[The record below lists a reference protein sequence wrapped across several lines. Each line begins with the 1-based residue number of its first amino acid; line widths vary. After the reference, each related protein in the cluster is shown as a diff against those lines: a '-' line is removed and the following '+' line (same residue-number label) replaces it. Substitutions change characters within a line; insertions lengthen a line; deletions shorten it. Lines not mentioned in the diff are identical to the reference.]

1 MMRRRSAAQQRSPS
15 PSIESLVSQLTA
27 EITLGSR
34 RVGSAQPAYIVAEL
48 ACAHEGDPDFAL
60 RWIEAAAEARAD
72 AVKFQAFT
80 ADGLVVPGHEL
91 HAAYKRFEFRVPQ
104 WERLAERARNLRLGV
119 LVDVFEPYSLAVA
132 EAIAADGLKVHST
145 NVTNPTFLERV
156 AALGMPV
163 IVGAGGTTRAELEAA
178 VAVFRRHGRPIAL
191 MHGFQGYPTAD
202 ADSHLR
208 RAASLARDFDCPIGF
223 AGHAD
228 GASDAAVWQN
238 LVALG
243 LGCSILENHLTL
255 DRSPSRTDYHSS
267 LLPDRFAQMVAA
279 VRKMEIALGD
289 GGYDLGPAE
298 AKYRATF
305 KAYIVSSR
313 DLAQGHVLEAD
324 DLAFKRA
331 AAGLLPSEAQK
342 LLGRP
347 LRRDL
352 AQDTP
357 ITEQDVDAPSPQSPA
372 PGPRS

>member
-1 MMRRRSAAQQRSPS
+1 MAHSAA
-15 PSIESLVSQLTA
+15 
-27 EITLGSR
+27 EIPLGPR
-34 RVGSAQPAYIVAEL
+34 RVGSGHAAYIIAEL
-48 ACAHEGDPDFAL
+48 ACAHEGDFDFAR
-60 RWIEAAAEARAD
+60 RWIDAAAEARAD

-91 HAAYKRFEFRVPQ
+91 HAAYRRFEFSVAQ
-104 WERLAERARNLRLGV
+104 WRQLAVAARARGLGV

-132 EAIAADGLKVHST
+132 QAIAADGLKVHST
-145 NVTNPTFLERV
+145 NVTNPMFLERV
-156 AALGMPV
+156 AAVGLPV
-163 IVGAGGTTRAELEAA
+163 IVGAGGTTRAELDAA
-178 VAVFRRHGRPIAL
+178 VGVLRRRGRPFAL

-202 ADSHLR
+202 EDTHLR
-208 RAASLARDFDCPIGF
+208 RLSSLARDFDCPIGF

-228 GASDAAVWQN
+228 GASDAAIWQN

-267 LLPDRFAQMVAA
+267 LLTDRFAQMVAA

-289 GGYDLGPAE
+289 GGYELGAAE

-313 DLAQGHVLEAD
+313 DLAGGHVLAPD
-324 DLAFKRA
+324 DFAFKRA
-331 AAGLLPSEAQK
+331 AAGLLPSEAEK

-347 LRRDL
+347 LARDL
-352 AQDTP
+352 AKDTP
-357 ITEQDVDAPSPQSPA
+357 ITEQDIGTSSPTSPQTPDPSSQSPA
-372 PGPRS
+372 P